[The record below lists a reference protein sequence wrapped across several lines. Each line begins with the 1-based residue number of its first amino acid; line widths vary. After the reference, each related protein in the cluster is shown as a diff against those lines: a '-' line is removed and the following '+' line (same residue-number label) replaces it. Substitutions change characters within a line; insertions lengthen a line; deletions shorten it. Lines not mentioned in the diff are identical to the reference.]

1 MENKAY
7 HKSLAIVKMYK
18 QNYQVIQDI
27 FRREIYVEINLK
39 MYSLEKGPHSTFKF
53 TTQSKR
59 IPVRLYEANISV
71 Q

>member
-1 MENKAY
+1 
-7 HKSLAIVKMYK
+7 MYK

-39 MYSLEKGPHSTFKF
+39 MYSLEKGTHSTFKF

-59 IPVRLYEANISV
+59 IPIRLYEANISV